1 MASRPALYALVL
13 SALSGA
19 AFAAVFGMLSHDWGQ
34 AALAGLANASVSF
47 VLYFFVLRRRARG
60 EENWPTK

>member
-1 MASRPALYALVL
+1 MASRPVLYALVL
-13 SALSGA
+13 GALSGA
-19 AFAAVFGMLSHDWGQ
+19 AFAAVFGILSDDWGP

-47 VLYFFVLRRRARG
+47 VLYYFALRRRART